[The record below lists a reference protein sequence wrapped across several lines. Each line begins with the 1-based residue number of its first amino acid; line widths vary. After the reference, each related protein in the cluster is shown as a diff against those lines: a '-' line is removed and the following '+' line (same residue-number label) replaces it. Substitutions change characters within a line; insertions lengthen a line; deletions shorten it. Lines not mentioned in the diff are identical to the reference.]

1 MSTDT
6 RPQADAL
13 INFLFD
19 QLPVRGVLLQLGSSW
34 REVVALQRD
43 AERRLPLLADSL
55 AATTMMASTMKLTGM
70 LTLQLQGGAGLGML
84 IAQCDAQLGFRGM
97 CGEIESEDLSF
108 AGLLAGGRLSMTV
121 EARRPQDRYQGIVP
135 VAGESLAAALA
146 HYYRDSAQLDAHF
159 VLLSDTQSVAGLM
172 LQKMPE
178 SDPIEADHWHRL
190 CMMADTLTLDE
201 MRDGV
206 SAHMVHKLFAEDDVR
221 AYPERDTRF
230 HCRCTAARAERAVR
244 MLGELD
250 AKALLKERG
259 GQIDITCEF
268 CNRHR
273 TLDAVDVSRL
283 FTDDVIEGASNDRV
297 H

>member
-108 AGLLAGGRLSMTV
+108 AGPLAGGRLSMTV
-121 EARRPQDRYQGIVP
+121 EARRPQDRWRQRWLSITVI
-135 VAGESLAAALA
+135 
-146 HYYRDSAQLDAHF
+146 
-159 VLLSDTQSVAGLM
+159 LLSLM
-172 LQKMPE
+172 RISCCCRIRRASQDSCCRRCRNRIPLR
-178 SDPIEADHWHRL
+178 PII
-190 CMMADTLTLDE
+190 
-201 MRDGV
+201 GIG
-206 SAHMVHKLFAEDDVR
+206 SA
-221 AYPERDTRF
+221 
-230 HCRCTAARAERAVR
+230 
-244 MLGELD
+244 
-250 AKALLKERG
+250 
-259 GQIDITCEF
+259 
-268 CNRHR
+268 
-273 TLDAVDVSRL
+273 
-283 FTDDVIEGASNDRV
+283 
-297 H
+297 